1 MRTKGRPNTVYS
13 ELKARIT
20 VSVTPTAING
30 IDALAT
36 QLGVAR
42 SEVIE
47 QIGRGILQ
55 VVVPEQ

>member
-1 MRTKGRPNTVYS
+1 MRIKGKPNTVYD

-20 VSVTPTAING
+20 VSITPTAVNG
-30 IDALAT
+30 IDAIAA

-47 QIGRGILQ
+47 QIGRGIMP